1 MKIIVTGGAG
11 FIGSHVCELVLSEGH
26 ELVVI
31 DDLSSGS
38 IDNLKLIIDQILF
51 IKKSV
56 EDVDF
61 SLLGDCDALIHL
73 SAQVSVPLSI
83 SDFYR
88 SSKKNLLSSIKIID
102 FCSKSQ
108 IPLVYAS
115 SAAVYGGLEFADDQS
130 NTVKLLSPYAADK
143 YAMELYAEV
152 ASVNHSLSSV
162 GLRFFNVYGPRQ
174 SPTNPYSGVIS
185 KFLADIFSGNDLT
198 IFGGKQTRDFVYV
211 ADVAKVIFSAVQHC
225 ISEVSCDKINVL
237 TGTSISINELS
248 DVIINITK
256 SQVGKRFSPMSVGD
270 PLMSIGSTDKF
281 QRIFGKQFREM
292 TVLEDGLLPTIEFVR
307 MTMAK

>member
-38 IDNLKLIIDQILF
+38 VDNLKLIIDQILL
-51 IKKSV
+51 IEQSV

-61 SLLGDCDALIHL
+61 SLFEDCDALIHL
-73 SAQVSVPLSI
+73 AAQVSVPLSI
-83 SDFYR
+83 SDFYH
-88 SSKKNLLSSIKIID
+88 SSKANLVSSIKLID
-102 FCSKSQ
+102 FCSKSK

-115 SAAVYGGLEFADDQS
+115 SAAVYGGLEFADDKS
-130 NTVKLLSPYAADK
+130 NAVKLLSPYAADK

-152 ASVNHSLSSV
+152 ASENHGLSSI

-174 SPTNPYSGVIS
+174 SPSNPYSGVIS

-211 ADVAKVIFSAVQHC
+211 LDVARIIFSAVQHC
-225 ISEVSCDKINVL
+225 INEVSCEKVNVL
-237 TGTSISINELS
+237 TGSSISINELS
-248 DVIINITK
+248 DLLIQATT
-256 SQVGKRFSPMSVGD
+256 SQVGKRFLPMTVGD
-270 PLMSIGSTDKF
+270 PLMSKGSIDKLQSF
-281 QRIFGKQFREM
+281 FGADFSEM
-292 TVLEDGLLPTIEFVR
+292 STLEEGLVPTIGFIRQV
-307 MTMAK
+307 MTK